1 LECKPRGAWASAVRI
16 AIGVH
21 YGAVIVGNVGS
32 ERRREFTAI
41 GDVVNVASRL
51 EEATRELGWTL
62 AAPDPCVQAAGN
74 GIGGKRFDRSIELQ
88 LRGRQS
94 VILVFIAGERLD
106 LQVAWSPYE
115 PSGAERRH
123 QEECAP
129 SASPW
134 ELG

>member
-1 LECKPRGAWASAVRI
+1 VVRI

-51 EEATRELGWTL
+51 EEATRELGCTL
-62 AAPDPCVQAAGN
+62 AVSDSCVQAAGIGLD
-74 GIGGKRFDRSIELQ
+74 GIRFNRTVELQ

-94 VILVFIAGERLD
+94 SILIHVTE
-106 LQVAWSPYE
+106 
-115 PSGAERRH
+115 
-123 QEECAP
+123 
-129 SASPW
+129 
-134 ELG
+134 